1 MIEGKKK
8 GLEGDAL
15 VDYAKE
21 KGKVFAKNPYLTGPD
36 SFRRMVINVV
46 PKIMKED
53 GVTFEKALETL
64 GSSIKGNDEILQ
76 YFPELQLDKI
86 NSIIDSTKSTTD
98 TSGFKVIK
106 EN

>member
-1 MIEGKKK
+1 
-8 GLEGDAL
+8 
-15 VDYAKE
+15 
-21 KGKVFAKNPYLTGPD
+21 
-36 SFRRMVINVV
+36 
-46 PKIMKED
+46 MKED

-64 GSSIKGNDEILQ
+64 GSSIKGNDEILK

-86 NSIIDSTKSTTD
+86 NSIIESTKPTTD